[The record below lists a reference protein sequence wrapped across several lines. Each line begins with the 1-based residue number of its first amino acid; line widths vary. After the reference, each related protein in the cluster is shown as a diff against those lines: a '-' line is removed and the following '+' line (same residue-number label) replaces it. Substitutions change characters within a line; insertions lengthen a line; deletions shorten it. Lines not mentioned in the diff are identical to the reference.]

1 MYWGK
6 RALRR
11 VVRVFSREGLGGESG
26 VELLEAAFVLPIL
39 LTILLGTVW
48 MGRAYMVYEA
58 ITRAAR
64 EGARYEVLP
73 TCATCGSSYPDP
85 QSSSCTGKSQSSV
98 FTNRIGPVLSATGLD
113 PSQVQN
119 YCQQTVWL

>member
-11 VVRVFSREGLGGESG
+11 AVRVFSREGLGGESG

-73 TCATCGSSYPDP
+73 NCATCGNTAQP
-85 QSSSCTGKSQSSV
+85 
-98 FTNRIGPVLSATGLD
+98 L
-113 PSQVQN
+113 
-119 YCQQTVWL
+119 